1 MKKGLKGLTLVEII
15 IIMAIIG
22 ILAGIALPKLVKGIG
37 DNQNKLKIPKEIP
50 VVANFEQPT
59 VGQIYIVTAADPE
72 AKAIIVTTH
81 NFPCDKNREVKRRIF
96 LSVKDKNICEK
107 GVWFIISQD
116 GVENIIQPPAGKP
129 AEVEKVSQQ

>member
-1 MKKGLKGLTLVEII
+1 MKKGFKGFTLVEVMII
-15 IIMAIIG
+15 ISIIG
-22 ILAGIALPKLVKGIG
+22 IMTAIALPRLMNIEGG
-37 DNQNKLKIPKEIP
+37 TQNTPKIPKEIP

-72 AKAIIVTTH
+72 VKAIIATPH
-81 NFPCDKNREVKRRIF
+81 NFPFDKNREIKRRIF

-116 GVENIIQPPAGKP
+116 GVENIIQSPANKSV
-129 AEVEKVSQQ
+129 EVEKASQ